1 MFFLTSF
8 MLYLTIIY
16 ERLWIESSHHPLT
29 GFRYSVQAM
38 RTWAAMDTIEKLEN
52 SVQVFIGIHEKL
64 RTEKSKTIENTVRS
78 ARELE
83 KARDTID
90 ELHKTIEQLKE
101 YKERCFIIDTRKKQI
116 KQQIDLI
123 INKLNKP
130 NNI

>member
-1 MFFLTSF
+1 M
-8 MLYLTIIY
+8 
-16 ERLWIESSHHPLT
+16 E
-29 GFRYSVQAM
+29 
-38 RTWAAMDTIEKLEN
+38 TIEKLEN